1 METIFKFEAYPKK
14 LNLGCGLNK
23 KEGYVN
29 VDLND
34 FHKPDLLCDVSMLT
48 SLPDEYYQYILAED
62 ILEHI
67 PKNRCE
73 NTLLEWNRILTI
85 DGILEIRVPDV
96 MGIFNLLQEPGR
108 QTLEEQNCLLN
119 NLFGTQNYDGDFHY
133 NGFTEIVIRHLLKS
147 TGFNIISLE
156 VLHEW
161 LFHIMAHKVENKRC
175 HHMYYL
181 KSDEEFLKEAF
192 IEILERDIDSE
203 GMNFYMNRLKL
214 GTLRESVV
222 NALKGSDEYL
232 KLQSKV

>member
-1 METIFKFEAYPKK
+1 
-14 LNLGCGLNK
+14 
-23 KEGYVN
+23 
-29 VDLND
+29 
-34 FHKPDLLCDVSMLT
+34 
-48 SLPDEYYQYILAED
+48 
-62 ILEHI
+62 
-67 PKNRCE
+67 
-73 NTLLEWNRILTI
+73 
-85 DGILEIRVPDV
+85 

-161 LFHIMAHKVENKRC
+161 LFHI
-175 HHMYYL
+175 
-181 KSDEEFLKEAF
+181 
-192 IEILERDIDSE
+192 LERDIDSE